1 MRIVYLIVYLSA
13 NIFAE
18 LTSTNSEGYTTQRL
32 SQHEASNMNQEYQMQ
47 HVYQHPALRS
57 SLRHEE
63 QAQVRKRRNY
73 EILKREDVNGNSV
86 LSCPEGFYYD
96 VAEQKCI
103 DENEEAFSKGSSTQ
117 SSSQS
122 TPASKRSSEQSAIP
136 SETPSTEEQWTT
148 TYAKTYTVTK
158 SRNMAQQELN
168 SSITNSKPAT
178 LELTL
183 SKNTSTTPL
192 MQYET
197 PKGEALTHVTMK
209 QNLKI
214 TTAADTAQNSIDI
227 AMVSKEPDFTTM
239 PSTEKNVSE
248 KQWNLYS
255 PVNNL
260 RTTAKEEWNTHKS
273 SAQAASTEKRQVT
286 KEGKEAKKMTTAH
299 SETSSSYDFSTSP
312 QERGTEDVTLQVTEN
327 TKKEGGGL
335 STKKDIHPKNA
346 DISEAV
352 TQGKPTATKKVES
365 RYELTTSSTSIPA
378 SEIAHTHRPSHAS
391 TLSSD
396 LPPTVEKSTTRY
408 QNDKLTTQ
416 DKKMSTEVSASG
428 ERIALPQ
435 PLTTVTEKTNLATLK
450 QIFNTLS
457 AAETAGVEGSSGRK
471 RLALERTTHSLEANV
486 SISSKEKIAITPF
499 TSTTPS
505 KTHKTTLN
513 PNLVTSTTNDST
525 YTTHKLKTAV
535 EQSSTKPA
543 VLVTTTN
550 YFGSSKNLSLKRHA
564 TTESRPL
571 NITTEGIPQELTKG
585 FDLTTNILVTTP
597 SDISS
602 TINTAQSPSAN
613 HHIKTHTTVYSP
625 TETLCGSS
633 FCGSTDSNTQVH
645 KSRSTLNDRIGNLE
659 RSSPKPAKSQS
670 TATSSKLTNTNHPGV
685 EVTEENFPVDGAT
698 EKSENPIPHEKGV
711 SPLTVFLGALMSSI
725 FLVSLIAATSTILRS
740 RKKKQTSRSSYD

>member
-18 LTSTNSEGYTTQRL
+18 LTSTNSEGYTTQHL
-32 SQHEASNMNQEYQMQ
+32 SQHEVSNMNQEYPSQ
-47 HVYQHPALRS
+47 HVYHHPALRS
-57 SLRHEE
+57 SLRDEE
-63 QAQVRKRRNY
+63 QAQVRKRRSS
-73 EILKREDVNGNSV
+73 EILKRQDVNGNSV

-103 DENEEAFSKGSSTQ
+103 DENEEVFSKGSSTQ

-136 SETPSTEEQWTT
+136 SETSSTEEQWTT
-148 TYAKTYTVTK
+148 TYAKTYAVTK

-214 TTAADTAQNSIDI
+214 TTVADTAQNSIGI
-227 AMVSKEPDFTTM
+227 ALVSKEPDFTTM
-239 PSTEKNVSE
+239 PSTEENVSE

-255 PVNNL
+255 PLNNL
-260 RTTAKEEWNTHKS
+260 RSTVKEVWNTHKS

-286 KEGKEAKKMTTAH
+286 EEGKEAKKMTSAH

-312 QERGTEDVTLQVTEN
+312 QERGTEGVTLQVTEN
-327 TKKEGGGL
+327 TKEEGGGL
-335 STKKDIHPKNA
+335 STKKDVHPKNA

-352 TQGKPTATKKVES
+352 TQGKPTVTEKVES
-365 RYELTTSSTSIPA
+365 RYELTTSFTSIPA

-408 QNDKLTTQ
+408 QNDELATQ
-416 DKKMSTEVSASG
+416 DKKISTEVSASG

-450 QIFNTLS
+450 QIFSTLS

-471 RLALERTTHSLEANV
+471 RLALERTTHSLEASV
-486 SISSKEKIAITPF
+486 SISSGEKIAITPF
-499 TSTTPS
+499 TSIAPS
-505 KTHKTTLN
+505 KSRKTTLN
-513 PNLVTSTTNDST
+513 PNLVISTTNDST

-535 EQSSTKPA
+535 EQSSTKPS
-543 VLVTTTN
+543 VLVTTN

-571 NITTEGIPQELTKG
+571 NITTEGIPQELAKG
-585 FDLTTNILVTTP
+585 FDLTTNIFVTTP

-625 TETLCGSS
+625 SETLCGSS